1 MKDETI
7 MASNFIHNIIDA
19 DLENGNVKKIHTRFP
34 PEPNGYLH
42 VGHAKAILINY
53 LTAKKYGGEFN
64 LRFDDTNP
72 VKEDVEYVN
81 SIMEDIKWLGCE
93 WDHLFYASDYFG
105 KMYDYAME
113 LVEKGLAFVDDQTAE
128 EISDTRGSLT
138 EPGKESP
145 YRNRSIEE
153 NVSLFEKMKKGDFPD
168 SARVLRAK
176 IDMSSPNI
184 NMRDPVIYRI
194 ARATHHNTGD
204 AWCIYPMYD
213 FAHPIEDAIEG
224 ISHSL
229 CSLEFENHRP
239 LYDWVLMN
247 LEDYKVVRPRQIEFA
262 KLFIK
267 DSVLGKRY
275 LKKLVDDGKVE
286 GWDDPRLETISGMR
300 RRGYTPESLRDFTE
314 RIGVAKSNSTVDR
327 ALLEYCVREDLKLKA
342 KRKMAVLDPLKVTIT
357 NYPEG
362 QVEWLEDDDNMDNEA
377 MGIRKVPFSKH
388 LYVEREDFMEEPPK
402 KYHRLYVGNEV
413 RFRKAYFIT
422 CNEMVKDADGHVIE
436 LLCTYD
442 PETKSGSGFEERK
455 VKGTIHWVCAEHAVN
470 ATVRLYENLVI
481 RADENDENSEL
492 VLNPDSLTILENCKL
507 EPSFSET
514 QRGEHIQF
522 LRNGYF
528 VADSKLS
535 TAEHLVFN
543 RVVSLKS
550 SYKL

>member
-7 MASNFIHNIIDA
+7 MASNFIHNMIDA
-19 DLENGNVKKIHTRFP
+19 DLESGNVKKIHTRFP

-72 VKEDVEYVN
+72 IKEDVEYVN

-113 LVEKGLAFVDDQTAE
+113 LVKIGLAFVDDQTAE

-138 EPGKESP
+138 EPGIESP
-145 YRNRSIEE
+145 YRSRSIEE
-153 NVSLFEKMKKGDFPD
+153 NVSLFEKMKNGDFPD

-204 AWCIYPMYD
+204 EWCIYPMYD
-213 FAHPIEDAIEG
+213 FAHPLEDAIEG

-247 LEDYKVVRPRQIEFA
+247 LEDYKVERPRQIEFA

-275 LKKLVDDGKVE
+275 LKKLVDEGKVE

-362 QVEWLEDDDNMDNEA
+362 QVEWLDDEDNMDNET
-377 MGIRKVPFSKH
+377 MGIRKIPFSKH

-402 KYHRLYVGNEV
+402 KYRRLYIGNEV
-413 RFRKAYFIT
+413 RFRKSYFIT
-422 CNEMVKDADGHVIE
+422 CNDIVKDATGKVVE

-442 PETKSGSGFEERK
+442 PETKSGSGFEGRK
-455 VKGTIHWVCAEHAVN
+455 VKGTIHWVSAEHAVD

-481 RADENDENSEL
+481 REDENDENSEL
-492 VLNPDSLTILENCKL
+492 VLNPNSLITLENCKL
-507 EPSFSET
+507 EPSFTEV
-514 QRGEHIQF
+514 QKGEHIQF

-528 VADSKLS
+528 VADTKLS

-550 SYKL
+550 SYKI

>member
-7 MASNFIHNIIDA
+7 MASNFIHNMIDA

-81 SIMEDIKWLGCE
+81 SIKEDIQWLGCQ

-113 LVEKGLAFVDDQTAE
+113 LVKKGLAFVDDQTAE

-138 EPGKESP
+138 EPGVESP

-153 NVSLFEKMKKGDFPD
+153 NASLFEKMKKGDFPD
-168 SARVLRAK
+168 GSRVLRAK

-204 AWCIYPMYD
+204 EWCIYPMYD

-247 LEDYKVVRPRQIEFA
+247 LDDYKVERPRQIEFA

-300 RRGYTPESLRDFTE
+300 RRGFTPESLRDFTE
-314 RIGVAKSNSTVDR
+314 RIGVAKSNSIVDR

-342 KRKMAVLDPLKVTIT
+342 KRKMAVLKPLKVTIT

-362 QVEWLEDDDNMDNEA
+362 QVEWLDDEDNTDNEN
-377 MGIRKVPFSKH
+377 MGVRKVPFSKH
-388 LYVEREDFMEEPPK
+388 LYVEQEDFMENPPK

-422 CNEMVKDADGHVIE
+422 CNDVVRDAEGKVIE

-442 PETKSGSGFEERK
+442 PETKSGSGFEGRK
-455 VKGTIHWVCAEHAVN
+455 VKGTIHWVSADHAMD

-481 RADENDENSEL
+481 REDEEDENSEL
-492 VLNPDSLTILENCKL
+492 VLNPNSLITLENCKL
-507 EPSFSET
+507 EPSFVEVKP
-514 QRGEHIQF
+514 GEHVQF

-528 VADSKLS
+528 VADTKLS

-550 SYKL
+550 SYKI